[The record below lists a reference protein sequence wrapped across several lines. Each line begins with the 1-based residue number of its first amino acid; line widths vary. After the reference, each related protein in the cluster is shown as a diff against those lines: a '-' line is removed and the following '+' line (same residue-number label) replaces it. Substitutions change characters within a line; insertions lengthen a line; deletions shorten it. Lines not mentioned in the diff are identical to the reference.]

1 MRGPAWN
8 RADFGGKMRIVS
20 RCLPLLGCCL
30 LAAVSTNVNAQ
41 MKPEAPPPGT
51 HVSPSASYDKLLT
64 GMEKELVDAAE
75 AMPADKY
82 NFKPSVPGGA
92 FNGVRS
98 FGEEV
103 KHVAEA
109 NYYFFHDPDAPMGGE
124 SKAIEGLKTKDE
136 IVKALKDSFVVAHTY
151 VSKITDEN
159 DFVMTKNGTRGGQAA
174 FGIAHFM
181 DHYGQMCVYLR
192 MNGIIP
198 PASRK

>member
-1 MRGPAWN
+1 
-8 RADFGGKMRIVS
+8 MRIIS

-30 LAAVSTNVNAQ
+30 LAAVSIHGNAQ
-41 MKPEAPPPGT
+41 MKSDAPPPGT
-51 HVSPSASYDKLLT
+51 HVSPAASYGKLLS
-64 GMEKELVDAAE
+64 MYEKQFVDAAE

-82 NFKPSVPGGA
+82 DFHPSVPGGA

-103 KHVAEA
+103 KHVAQA
-109 NYYFFHDPDAPMGGE
+109 NYYFFADPDAPAGDQA
-124 SKAIEGLKTKDE
+124 KAIGALKTKDE
-136 IVKALKDSFVVAHTY
+136 IVKALKDSFAVAEKY
-151 VSKITDEN
+151 ASGITDAN
-159 DFVMTKNGTRGGQAA
+159 AFVMTKNGTRGGQAA